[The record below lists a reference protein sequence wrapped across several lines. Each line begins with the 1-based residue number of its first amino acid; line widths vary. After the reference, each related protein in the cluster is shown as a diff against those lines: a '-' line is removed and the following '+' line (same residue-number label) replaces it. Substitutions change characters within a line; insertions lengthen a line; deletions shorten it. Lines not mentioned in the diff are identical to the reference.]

1 MIEMAIMALATCIIA
16 VSYTIVVVIGAIVG
30 KYGRFDDD

>member
-16 VSYTIVVVIGAIVG
+16 VSYTLVVVVGAMVA
-30 KYGRFDDD
+30 KYRRFEDD